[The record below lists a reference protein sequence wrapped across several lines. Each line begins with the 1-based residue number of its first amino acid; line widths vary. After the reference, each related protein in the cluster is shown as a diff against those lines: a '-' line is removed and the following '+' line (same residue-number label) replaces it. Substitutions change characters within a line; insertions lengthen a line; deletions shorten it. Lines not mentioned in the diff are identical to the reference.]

1 VVEYPVETED
11 GVKARAHVEVE
22 RKYEAGSDYVMPS
35 FEELEGV
42 AEVTCLEEDLDAA
55 YFDTADLR
63 LARAGTG
70 LRRRVG
76 GADTGWHLKLPRVGD
91 ARTELRRPLGRAAR
105 SVPRP
110 LADLVAAYVRGEP
123 LVPVARV
130 RTHRRISRLVGL
142 GGTVLAEIADDDVQ
156 GEAVAGGAIAWRE
169 VEAELVSGDDRL
181 LDAIDRALRAAG
193 ARASAADSKLA
204 RVLGDP
210 ASSPDD
216 RTVGEKSSAGD
227 VVVAYVASHVD
238 ALLAAD
244 PAVRQDLP
252 DAVHKMRVATR
263 RLRSALATSRPVL
276 DRSVTDPLRD
286 ELKWLAGLLSPVR
299 DTEVIREQ
307 LRCRVDEQPPA
318 LVTGPVRRRI
328 DRTLRAEH
336 TRALKRA
343 LPELKSARYFR
354 LLDTLD
360 VVAAGRALDGKRSA
374 KPAEKQIARQVGK
387 AHRRMAR
394 RLDAAL
400 AQPTPRDE
408 DLHEVRKA
416 AKRVRYAAESAE
428 PVFRGAADALAKQM
442 EQVQDV
448 LGEHQDSVV
457 TRDVLRRLA
466 REAEAAGEPSFTY
479 GRLHALEESRGERAQ
494 RAFLDLA
501 AEGLAKPPSWLR

>member
-1 VVEYPVETED
+1 
-11 GVKARAHVEVE
+11 VKAKPHLEVE
-22 RKYEAGSDYVMPS
+22 RKYEAGSDYATPA
-35 FEELEGV
+35 FEEVEGV
-42 AEVTCLEEDLDAA
+42 ARVIHVAEDLDAE

-76 GADTGWHLKLPRVGD
+76 GADAGWHLKLPRVGD
-91 ARTELRRPLGRAAR
+91 ARTELQRPLGRAAR

-110 LADLVAAYVRGEP
+110 LADLVAAFVRGEA

-130 RTHRRISRLVGL
+130 RTHRRISRLVGP
-142 GGTVLAEIADDDVQ
+142 GGTVLAEVADDDVH
-156 GEAVAGGAIAWRE
+156 GEAVGGGALAWRE

-181 LDAIDRALRAAG
+181 LDAIDRAVRAAG
-193 ARASAADSKLA
+193 ARASDADSKLA
-204 RVLGDP
+204 RVLDLP
-210 ASSPDD
+210 ASRPDD
-216 RTVGEKSSAGD
+216 RAVGKKSSAGD
-227 VVVAYVASHVD
+227 VVVAYVASHVS

-263 RLRSALATSRPVL
+263 RLRSALATARPVF

-299 DTEVIREQ
+299 DTEVIRDQ
-307 LRCRVDEQPPA
+307 LRSRVDEQPRP

-336 TRALKRA
+336 TRALESA
-343 LPELKSARYFR
+343 VPELRTARYFR

-360 VVAAGRALDGKRSA
+360 VVVAGGALDGKRAA
-374 KPAEKQIARQVGK
+374 KPAGKQIARQVGK
-387 AHRRMAR
+387 AHRRLVR

-428 PVFRGAADALAKQM
+428 PGFGGVADALAKQM

-457 TRDVLRRLA
+457 IRDVLRRLA

-479 GRLHALEESRGERAQ
+479 GRLHAAEESRAERAQ
-494 RAFLDLA
+494 RTFLDLA